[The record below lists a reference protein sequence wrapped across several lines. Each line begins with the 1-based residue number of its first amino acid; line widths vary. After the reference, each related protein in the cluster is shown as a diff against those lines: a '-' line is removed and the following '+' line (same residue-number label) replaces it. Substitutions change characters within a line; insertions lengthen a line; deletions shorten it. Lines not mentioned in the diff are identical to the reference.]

1 MNNNIQIGGFKMSE
15 QNEIFEGKTF
25 QDLTKDIYE
34 NSQKKKLQIDL
45 LIQEIHGFIQTI
57 DDVVMVAPIIKE
69 YMDVSIKND
78 EHLVKLAGVLQR
90 IIGKSNSANEESML
104 LSESEKDELMAT
116 LQDTVTDLQNESD
129 RLTNIKDKTI
139 SKGKG

>member
-1 MNNNIQIGGFKMSE
+1 MSKDK
-15 QNEIFEGKTF
+15 EIFEGKTF

-45 LIQEIHGFIQTI
+45 LIQEIHGFITTI

-69 YMDVSIKND
+69 YMDASIKND

-90 IIGKSNSANEESML
+90 IISKSSGADDESML
-104 LSESEKDELMAT
+104 LSDAEKDELMGT
-116 LQDTVTDLQNESD
+116 LQDTVTDLQKESD
-129 RLTNIKDKTI
+129 RLSDIKNKTI
-139 SKGKG
+139 NINEG

>member
-1 MNNNIQIGGFKMSE
+1 MSKDK
-15 QNEIFEGKTF
+15 EIFEGKTF
-25 QDLTKDIYE
+25 QDLTRDIYE

-45 LIQEIHGFIQTI
+45 LIQEIHGFITTI

-90 IIGKSNSANEESML
+90 IISKSSGADDESML
-104 LSESEKDELMAT
+104 LSDAEKEELMGT

-129 RLTNIKDKTI
+129 RLSDIKNKTI
-139 SKGKG
+139 NISEG